1 MNTSV
6 TTLPE
11 PTHIPFTKA
20 QSVGLVFICTVL
32 GAAAQ
37 VLMKIGGTQLQH
49 FEVARILNDLPLI
62 AGYALYGINTVL
74 LMLALRDG
82 ELSLLYPV
90 IALTYVWVTI
100 LSVFF
105 FHEEVNLMKVAGIAI
120 IMGGV
125 IVLGRAG
132 TR

>member
-1 MNTSV
+1 MNTSA

-11 PTHIPFTKA
+11 PTHVPFTKL

-49 FEVARILNDLPLI
+49 FEVARILTDLPLI